1 MATYG
6 GVEINLEP
14 TAGMREQATLGLK
27 WRAEY
32 GRGGTAVGAGTANA
46 ILSGA
51 ELSPERV
58 RKMYSYFERHAVD
71 RDAPGFTDDDSGDFP
86 SAGKIAWLLW
96 GGDPGRSWSTT
107 KRNQLM
113 NIDDAKSNDCKLS
126 LRQMPCEFKA
136 NQDAP
141 RVFEGYGSVYGVID
155 AYGDIVE
162 RGAFAETLRKSED
175 SGVMPAMLW
184 QHNSA
189 SPIGVWTSMT
199 EDDYGL
205 HVVGELAD
213 TVLGNEAYTLM
224 KMGALSGLS
233 IGYSVVREE
242 YDRGRDARLLKQIN
256 LWEVSPVTFPA
267 NGDARVEAVK
277 TTDSSYRGLERILR
291 DVGFS
296 RSESKL
302 IASRGLGALR
312 EAEANGSVMSE
323 DDVAALVARFKC

>member
-1 MATYG
+1 MASYR

-14 TAGMREQATLGLK
+14 TADMRQEAAIGLE
-27 WRAEY
+27 WRDEY
-32 GRGGTAVGAGTANA
+32 GRGGTAVGVSTANA
-46 ILSGA
+46 ILSGS

-58 RKMYSYFERHAVD
+58 RRMYAYFERHAVD
-71 RDAPGFTDDDSGDFP
+71 RDAPGFTDDDSENFP

-96 GGDPGRSWSTT
+96 GGDPGRAWSTI
-107 KRNQLM
+107 KRDQLM
-113 NIDDAKSNDCKLS
+113 RIDDAKSTDRQLS

-136 NQDAP
+136 KDAP
-141 RVFEGYGSVYGVID
+141 RTFEGYGSVYGVID
-155 AYGDIVE
+155 SYGDIVE

-175 SGVMPAMLW
+175 TGIMPAMLW
-184 QHNSA
+184 QHNAA
-189 SPIGVWTSMT
+189 SPIGVWTAMH

-205 HVVGELAD
+205 HVMGQLAD

-233 IGYSVVREE
+233 IGYSVVTEE
-242 YDRGRDARLLKQIN
+242 YDRSRDARLLKKIN

-267 NGDARVEAVK
+267 NGDARVAAVK
-277 TTDSSYRGLERILR
+277 ATDSSYRGLERILR

-312 EAEANGSVMSE
+312 EAEATDSVMS
-323 DDVAALVARFKC
+323 DDEVAALVARFKG

>member
-1 MATYG
+1 MATYQ

-14 TAGMREQATLGLK
+14 TAAMRREAIIGLE
-27 WRAEY
+27 WREEY
-32 GRGGTAVGAGTANA
+32 GRGGTAVGVGTARA
-46 ILSGA
+46 ILSGS
-51 ELSPERV
+51 ELSPDRV
-58 RKMYSYFERHAVD
+58 RRMYAYFERHAVD
-71 RDAPGFTDDDSGDFP
+71 REAPGFEDEDSEDFP
-86 SAGKIAWLLW
+86 SSGKIAWLLW
-96 GGDPGRSWSTT
+96 GGDPGRVWSTN
-107 KRNQLM
+107 KRDELM
-113 NIDDAKSNDCKLS
+113 KIDEGKSDDRKLS

-136 NQDAP
+136 QHLP
-141 RVFEGYGSVYGVID
+141 RMFEGYGSVYGVID

-162 RGAFAETLRKSED
+162 RGAFADSLRKSHE

-184 QHNSA
+184 QHNAA
-189 SPIGVWTSMT
+189 SPIGVWKEMH
-199 EDDYGL
+199 EDEYGL

-213 TVLGNEAYTLM
+213 TTLGNEAYTLM

-242 YDRGRDARLLKQIN
+242 YDRQRDARLLKQIN

-267 NGDARVEAVK
+267 NGDARVESVK
-277 TTDSSYRGLERILR
+277 TTDSGYRGLERILR

-312 EAEANGSVMSE
+312 EAEAIKELS
-323 DDVAALVARFKC
+323 DDEVAALVARFTV